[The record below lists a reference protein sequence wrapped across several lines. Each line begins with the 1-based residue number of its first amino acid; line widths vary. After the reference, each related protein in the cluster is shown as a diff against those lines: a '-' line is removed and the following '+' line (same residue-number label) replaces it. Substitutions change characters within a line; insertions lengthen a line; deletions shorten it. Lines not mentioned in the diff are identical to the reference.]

1 MTVQGGK
8 LVTIFGGSGFIGT
21 QLVQDLAR
29 RGYRIRVAVR
39 RPDLAGHVRMYGFPG
54 QIQPVQANLRFP
66 ESVQAAVRGADIV
79 VNLVGILFEK
89 GRQNY
94 RAVHVAGAKTVAE
107 TARAAGATRLI
118 HMSAI
123 GADAASPSAYQ
134 RTKALGEAE
143 VAKGFPEAIV
153 IKPSLVFGP
162 DDDFFNT
169 FGFIAR
175 LSPFMPL
182 IGGESRLQPVYVGDV
197 ASAIAAA
204 VDGAGKPGKAYE
216 LGGPEVETMRQLLTR
231 VMAETQRPRTLVPV
245 PAPLAS
251 ALATLIAVLPR
262 PMLTPDQV
270 IQLGLDNLVSPDAIR
285 QKRTLAAFGITPT
298 SMNAVLP
305 SYLWRFRRNGEFD
318 RQASAQG

>member
-66 ESVQAAVRGADIV
+66 DSVHAAVRGADIV
-79 VNLVGILFEK
+79 INLVGILFEK
-89 GRQNY
+89 GRQRY
-94 RAVHVAGAKTVAE
+94 RAVHVAGARTVAE
-107 TARAAGATRLI
+107 AAKAAGVGRLI
-118 HMSAI
+118 HMSAL
-123 GADAASPSAYQ
+123 GADEKSPSAYL
-134 RTKALGEAE
+134 RSKAAGEAE
-143 VAKGFPEAIV
+143 VAKIFPDAIV

-175 LSPFMPL
+175 LFPVMPL
-182 IGGESRLQPVYVGDV
+182 IGGDARLQPVYVGDV
-197 ASAIAAA
+197 AAAIAAA
-204 VDGAGKPGKAYE
+204 ADGAGKPGKAYE
-216 LGGPEVETMRQLLTR
+216 LGGPEVESMRQLIAR
-231 VMAETQRPRTLVPV
+231 VMAETQRPRPV
-245 PAPLAS
+245 LPLPAAIAS
-251 ALATLIAVLPR
+251 ALAAVIAILPR

-270 IQLGLDNLVSPDAIR
+270 VQLGLDNLVSAEAVK
-285 QKRTLAAFGITPT
+285 QKRTLAAFGVTPT
-298 SMNAVLP
+298 SMDAVLP
-305 SYLWRFRRNGEFD
+305 GYLWRFRKNGEFD
-318 RQASAQG
+318 RQAAA